1 MAQARLLRRLAR
13 TLAGDAAARETGAA
27 WATRLD
33 TLLATDFF
41 TKGPGRV
48 LADGLYRRQTP
59 DLDGL
64 DAELG
69 RLIGRLRT

>member
-1 MAQARLLRRLAR
+1 MRVRGATPLDNTR
-13 TLAGDAAARETGAA
+13 T
-27 WATRLD
+27 
-33 TLLATDFF
+33 TDIF